1 MIRYLQ
7 IGGLLAAVALAAM
20 AQGAAAEPL
29 AALPPLPATKPA
41 QVALGRLLFFDPRL
55 SGDASISC
63 ATCHDPK
70 KGWGDGK
77 ALSTGY
83 PGSEYFR
90 NSQSIVNAAYYRRGF
105 WDGRMDGR
113 DLPTLVRDH
122 LTEAHFMQADGR
134 LLIERMRQVPAY
146 EEMFRKAMG
155 GEPSYGRILNALAAF
170 VQTVASRN
178 SPLDRQLRGEAGA
191 LSPQAAEGLR
201 LFQGKAGCIQCHDGA
216 LLSDQKFHALGVPE
230 HPAVYAEPLRHIT
243 FRRYM
248 KTLGVP
254 NYDNLRE
261 DVGLFGVTKE
271 PADRGKF
278 RTPALR
284 EVARTAPYM
293 HNGSL
298 ASLDAVVDFY
308 DQGGGAH
315 PNKSPLLRPLGLS
328 GAEKRALVQFLESL
342 SGEPVVVER
351 PTPPEYKLRTLGKN

>member
-1 MIRYLQ
+1 MIGYLRLVAP
-7 IGGLLAAVALAAM
+7 LLGAALAVM

-29 AALPPLPATKPA
+29 APLPPPPATKPE
-41 QVALGRLLFFDPRL
+41 QVALGRLLFFEPRL
-55 SGDASISC
+55 SGDAAVSC
-63 ATCHDPK
+63 ATCHDPT

-90 NSQSIVNAAYYRRGF
+90 NSQSIVNAAHYRRGF

-134 LLIERMRQVPAY
+134 LLIERMRQAPEY

-155 GEPSYGRILNALAAF
+155 GEPTYGRILNAITAF
-170 VQTVASRN
+170 LQTLGSRN
-178 SPLDRQLRGEAGA
+178 APLDRHLMGEAGA
-191 LSPQAAEGLR
+191 LSPAAAEGLR

-230 HPAVYAEPLRHIT
+230 NAAVFAEPLRHIT
-243 FRRYM
+243 FRRFM

-271 PADRGKF
+271 PGDRGKF

-284 EVARTAPYM
+284 EVALTAPYM

-298 ASLDAVVDFY
+298 GSLEEVVEFY
-308 DQGGGAH
+308 NRGGGAH
-315 PNKSPLLRPLGLS
+315 PHKSPLLRPLALGD
-328 GAEKRALVQFLESL
+328 GEKRALVEFLRSL
-342 SGEPVVVER
+342 TGDPIVVER